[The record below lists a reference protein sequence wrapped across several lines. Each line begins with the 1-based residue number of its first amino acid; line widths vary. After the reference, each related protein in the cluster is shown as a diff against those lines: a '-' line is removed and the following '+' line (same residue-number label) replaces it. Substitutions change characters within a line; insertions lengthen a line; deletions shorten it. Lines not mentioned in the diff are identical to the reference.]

1 MTRRRILDA
10 LPTLSAEQ
18 LRGIRRGIEKES
30 LRTLPDGS
38 LALTPHP
45 LALGSAL
52 THHHITTDFSESQLE
67 LITGVHATIEGC
79 LDELA
84 RTHQFVYRSI
94 GDEMLWVA
102 SMPCGL
108 PADENIPIARYGT
121 SNIGRTKSVYR
132 VGLGHRYGRRMQTI
146 SGIHYNWSMPGVD
159 TDRYF
164 ALIRNFRRHAFLL
177 ILLFGASPAVCSS
190 FVADRPHG
198 LQPLGEHT
206 LGLPYATSLRMGR
219 LGYQSEAQAALAVS
233 YNCLDSYAASL
244 HDALT
249 HPYPAYEAFG
259 VRNAGGEYNQLAT
272 TLLQIENEFYGTIRP
287 KRVIRPG
294 ERPLHALR
302 DRGVEYVEVR
312 CLDLDPFVHVGIDAT
327 TLRFLDVFLLHC
339 LLDAS
344 PDDTP
349 DEIAALARNQ
359 ERVAARGREPGLRL
373 ERGTSEVDLVEWG
386 HELLD
391 EFEPIAAAL
400 DALHDDT
407 DHRDGVRHARET
419 LADPEQLSSA
429 RMLKEMATHF
439 GGSFVHLIRERSRA
453 TRRALLDLPWPD
465 AEAARFRTLS
475 EASLREQHAL
485 EAMDENV
492 PFETFREQYLSPA
505 RLQPSRG

>member
-1 MTRRRILDA
+1 
-10 LPTLSAEQ
+10 
-18 LRGIRRGIEKES
+18 
-30 LRTLPDGS
+30 
-38 LALTPHP
+38 
-45 LALGSAL
+45 
-52 THHHITTDFSESQLE
+52 
-67 LITGVHATIEGC
+67 
-79 LDELA
+79 
-84 RTHQFVYRSI
+84 
-94 GDEMLWVA
+94 
-102 SMPCGL
+102 
-108 PADENIPIARYGT
+108 
-121 SNIGRTKSVYR
+121 
-132 VGLGHRYGRRMQTI
+132 
-146 SGIHYNWSMPGVD
+146 
-159 TDRYF
+159 
-164 ALIRNFRRHAFLL
+164 
-177 ILLFGASPAVCSS
+177 
-190 FVADRPHG
+190 
-198 LQPLGEHT
+198 
-206 LGLPYATSLRMGR
+206 
-219 LGYQSEAQAALAVS
+219 
-233 YNCLDSYAASL
+233 
-244 HDALT
+244 
-249 HPYPAYEAFG
+249 
-259 VRNAGGEYNQLAT
+259 
-272 TLLQIENEFYGTIRP
+272 
-287 KRVIRPG
+287 
-294 ERPLHALR
+294 LR